1 MKQLLFLLFSAMI
14 TSANAQSFSNTAF
27 ENARVSF
34 STGYV
39 HEFSGL
45 NGWGA
50 TATYQLPLNNF
61 LESGIGIRRVQTAG
75 HPRTATIAEFT
86 RATALDLHLVFIPI
100 HTDNTMLS
108 FGLMYSFS
116 VFHVQRAYPLYDA
129 HAGLNNNLDPV
140 WQSQAIKGKTRGMG
154 LMAAYEYTF
163 EGRYAAGLRIT
174 YSQAY
179 TDVLMAAPFVAI
191 RL

>member
-1 MKQLLFLLFSAMI
+1 MKQLFFLLLLAMI

-27 ENARVSF
+27 ENARVSL

-50 TATYQLPLNNF
+50 AATYQLPFNNF

-75 HPRTATIAEFT
+75 YPRTASIAEFT
-86 RATALDLHLVFIPI
+86 RATALDLHLVFIPL

-116 VFHVQRAYPLYDA
+116 VFNVQRAYPLYDA
-129 HAGLNNNLDPV
+129 HAGLNNNLV
-140 WQSQAIKGKTRGMG
+140 WQSQSIKGKTRGMG